1 MNWGHKILF
10 LYLSF
15 VILVM
20 VMVFM
25 AYQHDVPLVSE
36 DYYEKELKYQ
46 DDIDQ
51 LKNAALLADP
61 IYIKY
66 DAGKNNLLIQY
77 PHEHT
82 GRITGSIQF
91 MRPSDPKLDTDFQVT
106 AGNDHRQNI
115 STASLK
121 KGLWKIKIYWENAGK
136 KYLEEQDLVL

>member
-10 LYLSF
+10 LYLGF

-25 AYQHDVPLVSE
+25 AYRQDVPLVSD

-51 LKNAALLADP
+51 FKNAALLAEP

-66 DAGKNNLLIQY
+66 DAG
-77 PHEHT
+77 
-82 GRITGSIQF
+82 
-91 MRPSDPKLDTDFQVT
+91 
-106 AGNDHRQNI
+106 
-115 STASLK
+115 
-121 KGLWKIKIYWENAGK
+121 
-136 KYLEEQDLVL
+136 